1 MCKGPVA
8 KLIIGLLLIAAGIY
22 AILPPFLLPGKVEIL
37 GVEAGFAWDE
47 FATVM
52 LGAIPVMVILLGLLM
67 VWIEIEEIKIE
78 RAEKALE
85 EKEKEE
91 RKRKQRKRKR

>member
-22 AILPPFLLPGKVEIL
+22 AIVPLPVKICNIP
-37 GVEAGFAWDE
+37 AGFTWNA
-47 FATVM
+47 FVTVIT
-52 LGAIPVMVILLGLLM
+52 GAIPVAIVLLGALI

-78 RAEKALE
+78 RAENALE

-91 RKRKQRKRKR
+91 KKRRTRKRKK